1 MQRKNNRDKFIK
13 TVESAR
19 VPGMGPGESYM
30 GLFGTVRTA
39 RRLLVK
45 NYVGQKTFNKGWGPY
60 LRGPADDI
68 TLRHYGTCDICRSF
82 SDAFYVTAPATIIC
96 VRKRRCQPHVQ

>member
-1 MQRKNNRDKFIK
+1 MAQQKNNRDKFIK

-39 RRLLVK
+39 RQLLVK
-45 NYVGQKTFNKGWGPY
+45 R
-60 LRGPADDI
+60 L
-68 TLRHYGTCDICRSF
+68 CRSK
-82 SDAFYVTAPATIIC
+82 DI
-96 VRKRRCQPHVQ
+96 

>member
-1 MQRKNNRDKFIK
+1 MQQKNNKDKFIK

-19 VPGMGPGESYM
+19 VPGMGLGESYT

-45 NYVGQKTFNKGWGPY
+45 R
-60 LRGPADDI
+60 L
-68 TLRHYGTCDICRSF
+68 HRSK
-82 SDAFYVTAPATIIC
+82 DV
-96 VRKRRCQPHVQ
+96 

>member
-1 MQRKNNRDKFIK
+1 MQRSDPASGTRASNSGYGYPGGIRRNERITETNLLK

-19 VPGMGPGESYM
+19 VPGMGPGESYT

-45 NYVGQKTFNKGWGPY
+45 R
-60 LRGPADDI
+60 LRGSKD
-68 TLRHYGTCDICRSF
+68 F
-82 SDAFYVTAPATIIC
+82 
-96 VRKRRCQPHVQ
+96 